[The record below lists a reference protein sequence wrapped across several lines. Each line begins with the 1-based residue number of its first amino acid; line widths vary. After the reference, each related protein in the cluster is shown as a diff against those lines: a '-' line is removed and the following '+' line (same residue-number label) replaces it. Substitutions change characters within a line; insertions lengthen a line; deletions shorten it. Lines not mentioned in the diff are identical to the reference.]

1 MPNIGYGSA
10 KATKHVCPDGF
21 KKVLVHNV
29 KVKSAVL
36 CQCAQFVLRIL
47 SPRQKTGLYVMAVS
61 TCSVVCSFVLS
72 PETRGH
78 HQGCHRIFPSL
89 CKTSPP

>member
-29 KVKSAVL
+29 KVKNSLFCVVL
-36 CQCAQFVLRIL
+36 LFAGNCL
-47 SPRQKTGLYVMAVS
+47 T
-61 TCSVVCSFVLS
+61 
-72 PETRGH
+72 
-78 HQGCHRIFPSL
+78 
-89 CKTSPP
+89 